1 MKLLVNGYG
10 GAIAIDKK
18 GNFGKAFTTKMMVW
32 ASIKDNTL
40 ESGME
45 KNENSELTV
54 ELEKL

>member
-10 GAIAIDKK
+10 GAVAIDIN

-32 ASIKDNTL
+32 ASIEDNIL

-45 KNENSELTV
+45 KDESSELTV
-54 ELEKL
+54 EREQL